1 MQKEIIAA
9 IAAYL
14 EKESREVYIGENGI
28 TLDFGVKNPGHFTHA
43 GFCKEFAT
51 EIAAAIALLV
61 PVIEPKDYP
70 FSELFNHMESEHG
83 IILTDTELGDII
95 YIARK

>member
-1 MQKEIIAA
+1 MQNKIIAA
-9 IAAYL
+9 IAEYL
-14 EKESREVYIGENGI
+14 EQETNVAGELGI
-28 TLDFGVKNPGHFTHA
+28 QRIEFGGLNQGHFTHA
-43 GFCKEFAT
+43 GFCQEVAT